1 MSPSPR
7 ERVVRRIALFLSSAS
22 AVALGI
28 ALVTDV
34 TGEPAPLAGALVAAL
49 AAAIAARTRAPPPL
63 EIAVDAGGA
72 LLVRSAGDAD
82 GAERRLRC
90 VYAAPWLITLRSGT
104 IWVRVWPDSLPGN
117 AFRRFWVH
125 IRWSQGR
132 HPADRTA
139 PVRSR

>member
-7 ERVVRRIALFLSSAS
+7 ERGVRGIALFLCSSS

-34 TGEPAPLAGALVAAL
+34 TVASVPLLGALVAAL
-49 AAAIAARTRAPPPL
+49 AAAIAARTTAPPPV

-72 LLVRSAGDAD
+72 LLVRNAGETG

-90 VYAAPWLITLRSGT
+90 VFAAPWLITLGSGT
-104 IWVRVWPDSLPGN
+104 MWVRIWPDSLPGS